1 MYGARLLAEL
11 AVAVLRPAGV
21 SKAKVTILKD
31 LDVLRNQ
38 GGDFNRI
45 VRSAVESKWRP
56 LVVHSSP
63 AQGEWQHIYAQPDGN
78 HIRLLIVV
86 RQRTEAVVAEVRVD
100 PDQLSAFI
108 DNPQILGIPLKSGR
122 IRTTDY

>member
-1 MYGARLLAEL
+1 MAE
-11 AVAVLRPAGV
+11 
-21 SKAKVTILKD
+21 
-31 LDVLRNQ
+31 
-38 GGDFNRI
+38 
-45 VRSAVESKWRP
+45 P
-56 LVVHSSP
+56 LIIHFTQ

-122 IRTTDY
+122 IRTIDF